1 MRILRVLAFTLLLC
15 ALCVKADEQQV
26 EEEVKEKVEEHVE
39 EKEEDS
45 SEENAEPEK
54 TDEITEEKNVMVL
67 HSVNFDRALSENKYL
82 LVEFCK
88 SSIWPNTLILRFL
101 GYCKSRKTRAKMYL
115 CGNICSKMKRKYSI
129 LIKKCTWWKAE
140 KS

>member
-54 TDEITEEKNVMVL
+54 TDEVTEEKNVMVL
-67 HSVNFDRALSENKYL
+67 HSVNFDRALSESKYL

-88 SSIWPNTLILRFL
+88 SLIWPNTLILRLANFL
-101 GYCKSRKTRAKMYL
+101 GYFKSTCKNVFMWQ
-115 CGNICSKMKRKYSI
+115 CMFENEKRI
-129 LIKKCTWWKAE
+129 
-140 KS
+140 